1 MDLDLANKNR
11 GNRDFARKKY
21 GVNQC
26 KWGLKHV
33 EIVEG
38 WILSFKR
45 GSVLS
50 TKIEDTLVFTK
61 TPTSYDCLGI
71 PFYLMIS
78 YNRSHMYIYIH
89 GGHSKTFPL
98 KFSKRVC

>member
-50 TKIEDTLVFTK
+50 TKIEDTLVFRE

-78 YNRSHMYIYIH
+78 YNPSHMYI
-89 GGHSKTFPL
+89 FMC
-98 KFSKRVC
+98 V